1 MKHLVQL
8 DARSPFREIYLPPL
22 VQNNKLAHD
31 PDWLKVEQIIGARR
45 RGSHIRFIVQDTP
58 ASRPPPIQ
66 VSPRNNQQKSALDRL
81 FLKHSRSL
89 SVFEDKEEKQAA
101 VHK

>member
-8 DARSPFREIYLPPL
+8 DARSPFRPKDFLLPPL
-22 VQNNKLAHD
+22 VENNKLAHD

-45 RGSHIRFIVQDTP
+45 RGSHIKFIVPDTP
-58 ASRPPPIQ
+58 SRHVPVQ

-89 SVFEDKEEKQAA
+89 SVFEGNE
-101 VHK
+101 